1 MKEAKFLPV
10 DIYRSGKSDC
20 SNNGATAKT
29 DRMVVECSEGWM
41 SIEDVERNGYEVLRI
56 SQNRF
61 KTFLKP
67 ASISGHSSFGGCFA
81 WSSDSRFRQVISESP
96 LAIHDRVEG

>member
-1 MKEAKFLPV
+1 MNEPKFLPV
-10 DIYRSGKSDC
+10 NIYRSGNSDC
-20 SNNGATAKT
+20 SNNGATSKA

-41 SIEDVERNGYEVLRI
+41 TIEDVERNGYEVLLI
-56 SQNRF
+56 DKNRF

-81 WSSDSRFRQVISESP
+81 WSSDSRFRREISESP
-96 LAIHDRVEG
+96 LAIHDRVE